1 LKSEVF
7 SGKDQLQGGSKSN
20 FFGSKR
26 DGVGAS
32 TSNIANLM
40 SQAMAAP
47 VQSKQEDYKWT
58 PEVRP
63 IRDRFDKELRVLE
76 LLMKQ
81 NRSTL
86 HQDHIMMSIQTL
98 ETTELIRE
106 VNQVI
111 SDGCKLTLEGD
122 VDTDRKTEK

>member
-1 LKSEVF
+1 
-7 SGKDQLQGGSKSN
+7 
-20 FFGSKR
+20 
-26 DGVGAS
+26 
-32 TSNIANLM
+32 
-40 SQAMAAP
+40 
-47 VQSKQEDYKWT
+47 
-58 PEVRP
+58 
-63 IRDRFDKELRVLE
+63 VLE

-122 VDTDRKTEK
+122 VDNDRKTEKQDKARRQSEFW